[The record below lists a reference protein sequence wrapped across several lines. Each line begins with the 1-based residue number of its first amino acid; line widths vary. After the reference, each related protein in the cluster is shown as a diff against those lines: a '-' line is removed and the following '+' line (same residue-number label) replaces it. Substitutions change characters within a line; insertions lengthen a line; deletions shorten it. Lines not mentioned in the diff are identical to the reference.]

1 MIARAGTCVTLSLV
15 IVIVASV
22 VLHRPDRAR
31 SRPEARAVAGFDKDA
46 RAPSPVAPART
57 QPSVTAKTPSAVS
70 ANRPKNAFDR
80 VRDGESLADV
90 ARRVY
95 GEGADLE
102 AFWKVNRDQLASPEA
117 EVRPG
122 MVLRTPAL

>member
-1 MIARAGTCVTLSLV
+1 MIARAGTCVTLSLA
-15 IVIVASV
+15 IVVVATV

-31 SRPEARAVAGFDKDA
+31 AGLEVRATSGINHASKAQPAATPASPKPAG
-46 RAPSPVAPART
+46 
-57 QPSVTAKTPSAVS
+57 TAKASTQVS
-70 ANRPKNAFDR
+70 TNRPKALFDR
-80 VRDGESLADV
+80 VRDGESFADV

-95 GEGADLE
+95 GDGADVE
-102 AFWKVNRDQLASPEA
+102 AFWKVNRDQLANPQA